1 MSSTSMSIKFR
12 PAQIS
17 DIPTIAGLIASLFAV
32 EKDFSADTTRQVAA
46 LKLMLAREDILLW
59 VAEEVLDG
67 DSQLVGFC
75 SVQTLIS
82 TAEGGPVGLV
92 EDVVVADS
100 WRGAGI
106 GRRLLEGAEAWA
118 RRRGCTRLQLLADQ
132 GNAQALDFYRHLGW
146 QETRMHNW
154 RRMLREEHT
163 PQPEHAKA

>member
-17 DIPTIAGLIASLFAV
+17 DIPAVAGLIASLFAI
-32 EKDFSADTTRQVAA
+32 EADFAADTTRQVAA
-46 LKLMLAREDILLW
+46 LKLMLLREDILLW

-67 DSQLVGFC
+67 DSQVVGFC

-92 EDVVVADS
+92 EDVVVADG

-106 GRRLLEGAEAWA
+106 GRRLLEGTPA
-118 RRRGCTRLQLLADQ
+118 RVYPPAAAGRPGQRQSPGFLSPPGLAGDTDAQLATHAQ
-132 GNAQALDFYRHLGW
+132 G
-146 QETRMHNW
+146 
-154 RRMLREEHT
+154 
-163 PQPEHAKA
+163 